1 MMTVFLLPPESEQ
14 LEYKREFNS
23 SGEKKRLLRTV
34 VAFANG
40 KGGKI
45 IIGVDDA
52 SRTVSGLPPETDLS
66 RLTDAV
72 TNSIADNCTPQV
84 AYKIRVE
91 ILDEKPVVVLDVFP
105 GAFTPYYLKEL
116 GPDQG
121 TFIRT
126 GATTRLADI
135 YRLTELRFSGS
146 RRTFDTTVVS
156 GAPAVTPTRLKALC
170 RALYA
175 EARQNAE
182 TLTLPPPKA
191 PTPAILQDWKLISS
205 NNGDVLPHYGFELLE
220 GTCRAVPGSTVR
232 CGLFLGEDRTD
243 IRDTKVFSGPLIEQ
257 YHQTVDWLTSKLEV
271 RTIINNGERY
281 DIPELPANAVR
292 ELVMNAICHR
302 SYIAAKDSITVAL
315 FRDRLEITSPGGLPD
330 GMTVEQ
336 AISGFTT
343 YRNPALDNALAYTH
357 LMEKWASGIPRAF
370 RLMKQWGLP
379 APIITDAGFAVRT
392 VLMRPNDVS
401 WPSAAQISQILQKPI
416 NASVTVE
423 TKRHNPRNDTDGLL
437 SYLKNAPTAT
447 LDEMAREFNLSKD
460 QVRYRLAKLKKEGR
474 LTRSGTKKGRWL
486 VKL

>member
-1 MMTVFLLPPESEQ
+1 MTVFLLPPESEQ

-45 IIGVDDA
+45 IIGVDNA
-52 SRTVSGLPPETDLS
+52 SRTVSGLPPETDIS

-182 TLTLPPPKA
+182 TLALPPPKA

-220 GTCRAVPGSTVR
+220 GTCRAVPGSAVR

-271 RTIINNGERY
+271 RTMALKDEKTASMMVLSEESRRMQEMMRMYGMTGM
-281 DIPELPANAVR
+281 DASMFGSQAA
-292 ELVMNAICHR
+292 LVLNVKHPLVK
-302 SYIAAKDSITVAL
+302 YIFEHKDSEKVPMFCEQLYDLAMLAHKPLSPEEMTKFIS
-315 FRDRLEITSPGGLPD
+315 RSNEI
-330 GMTVEQ
+330 M
-336 AISGFTT
+336 
-343 YRNPALDNALAYTH
+343 
-357 LMEKWASGIPRAF
+357 ME
-370 RLMKQWGLP
+370 L
-379 APIITDAGFAVRT
+379 
-392 VLMRPNDVS
+392 
-401 WPSAAQISQILQKPI
+401 
-416 NASVTVE
+416 
-423 TKRHNPRNDTDGLL
+423 TK
-437 SYLKNAPTAT
+437 
-447 LDEMAREFNLSKD
+447 
-460 QVRYRLAKLKKEGR
+460 
-474 LTRSGTKKGRWL
+474 
-486 VKL
+486 

>member
-1 MMTVFLLPPESEQ
+1 MTVFLLPPESEQ

-175 EARQNAE
+175 EARRNAE

-220 GTCRAVPGSTVR
+220 GTCRAVPGSAVR

-257 YHQTVDWLTSKLEV
+257 YHQTVDWLIFFVSNFFPFNKL
-271 RTIINNGERY
+271 
-281 DIPELPANAVR
+281 
-292 ELVMNAICHR
+292 AIFVVILIGFC
-302 SYIAAKDSITVAL
+302 
-315 FRDRLEITSPGGLPD
+315 F
-330 GMTVEQ
+330 
-336 AISGFTT
+336 ISF
-343 YRNPALDNALAYTH
+343 
-357 LMEKWASGIPRAF
+357 
-370 RLMKQWGLP
+370 
-379 APIITDAGFAVRT
+379 
-392 VLMRPNDVS
+392 S
-401 WPSAAQISQILQKPI
+401 WI
-416 NASVTVE
+416 
-423 TKRHNPRNDTDGLL
+423 
-437 SYLKNAPTAT
+437 
-447 LDEMAREFNLSKD
+447 F
-460 QVRYRLAKLKKEGR
+460 
-474 LTRSGTKKGRWL
+474 
-486 VKL
+486 

>member
-135 YRLTELRFSGS
+135 YRL
-146 RRTFDTTVVS
+146 
-156 GAPAVTPTRLKALC
+156 
-170 RALYA
+170 
-175 EARQNAE
+175 
-182 TLTLPPPKA
+182 
-191 PTPAILQDWKLISS
+191 
-205 NNGDVLPHYGFELLE
+205 
-220 GTCRAVPGSTVR
+220 
-232 CGLFLGEDRTD
+232 
-243 IRDTKVFSGPLIEQ
+243 
-257 YHQTVDWLTSKLEV
+257 
-271 RTIINNGERY
+271 
-281 DIPELPANAVR
+281 
-292 ELVMNAICHR
+292 MNC
-302 SYIAAKDSITVAL
+302 V
-315 FRDRLEITSPGGLPD
+315 
-330 GMTVEQ
+330 
-336 AISGFTT
+336 
-343 YRNPALDNALAYTH
+343 
-357 LMEKWASGIPRAF
+357 
-370 RLMKQWGLP
+370 
-379 APIITDAGFAVRT
+379 
-392 VLMRPNDVS
+392 
-401 WPSAAQISQILQKPI
+401 SAAVVVLLILRSFQGHRPLHRRGLKPC
-416 NASVTVE
+416 VE
-423 TKRHNPRNDTDGLL
+423 RFTPKPDKT
-437 SYLKNAPTAT
+437 P
-447 LDEMAREFNLSKD
+447 
-460 QVRYRLAKLKKEGR
+460 KL
-474 LTRSGTKKGRWL
+474 
-486 VKL
+486 